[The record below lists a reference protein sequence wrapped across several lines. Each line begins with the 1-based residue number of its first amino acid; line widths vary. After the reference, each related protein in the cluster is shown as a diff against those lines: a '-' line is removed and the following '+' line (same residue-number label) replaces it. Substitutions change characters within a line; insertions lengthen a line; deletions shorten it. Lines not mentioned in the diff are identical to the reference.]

1 MFPFQACKPSDLRWV
16 CLDLP
21 EIEKL
26 KCWVHPRNFQKG
38 ATRPIR
44 FENVKHLIIDIYD
57 KSVVV
62 KTPLEFKQLE
72 ELELSCYRSVLSRID
87 FARSNNLKKLKIH
100 AQNEPSFSRSQ
111 LMKIIKQWPH
121 LEEISLQ
128 LEQIDNAILLM
139 DNLKHL
145 KKLEIT
151 DVWTFDHEQ
160 NFAGLKSKIRNDW
173 KIEQGNQS
181 DYVITIVKANPE
193 NNNNS

>member
-1 MFPFQACKPSDLRWV
+1 MKFRV
-16 CLDLP
+16 Y
-21 EIEKL
+21 
-26 KCWVHPRNFQKG
+26 PRSFQKG

-44 FENVKHLIIDIYD
+44 FENVKHLDIDIYD

-62 KTPLEFKQLE
+62 KTSFVFNQLE

-87 FARSNNLKKLKIH
+87 FARSNKLKKLKIH
-100 AQNEPSFSRSQ
+100 ARNEPSFSRSQ
-111 LMKIIKQWPH
+111 LMKIIKQWPD

-145 KKLEIT
+145 TKLEIT

-173 KIEQGNQS
+173 KIDQENQS
-181 DYVITIVKANPE
+181 DYVITIVKAGPE
-193 NNNNS
+193 NNNSS